1 MRIALGF
8 DSHRL
13 IKSDKELIIGGVK
26 INSEYS
32 TIAHSDG
39 DALCHSIID
48 CISSHY
54 LNKSIGEIYSDKD
67 DKNLNGNSLKNL
79 KEIYELANKPKIINI
94 DIVIQTDAFLVK
106 DYKDE
111 IKISLSSVLNIDKD
125 LITIKGKTTE
135 DIFKDNIINVWC
147 VMLFE

>member
-13 IKSDKELIIGGVK
+13 IKSDKELVIGGVK
-26 INSEYS
+26 INSEYT

-79 KEIYELANKPKIINI
+79 NDIYLLANKPKIINL